1 MHHLKINNFFVVD
14 KFNHRQPLPRGGHF
28 KDDSSE
34 SVNLKISSSQNLL
47 EKVSNES
54 YNPSFQPW

>member
-1 MHHLKINNFFVVD
+1 MHHLKINIFFVVD

-34 SVNLKISSSQNLL
+34 SVNLKISSSLNLL
-47 EKVSNES
+47 EKS